1 MRTFGRIFIA
11 INVVLIIFVIFI
23 TRDGNNFTP
32 SGDGEFVSRKPF
44 SDVNKA
50 LSKWKELTSPRK
62 VERKAENMPAGV

>member
-1 MRTFGRIFIA
+1 MIA
-11 INVVLIIFVIFI
+11 S
-23 TRDGNNFTP
+23 P
-32 SGDGEFVSRKPF
+32 GDGEFVSREPF

>member
-1 MRTFGRIFIA
+1 MA
-11 INVVLIIFVIFI
+11 S
-23 TRDGNNFTP
+23 P
-32 SGDGEFVSRKPF
+32 GDGEFISRKPF